1 MATKKLKKL
10 PNNIEEIIHDDEALK
25 KVFERCD
32 INAYSGSRN
41 ILFYD
46 ISDEM
51 VKWCLEQ
58 GADPNHHDGK
68 KDKNYT
74 PLLYMLSFMEHGSGK
89 PDIAEILIKACG
101 GKEAIPSEEWEK
113 ARVFVRKKGERLEE
127 VRANYPDHS
136 FEQSDAVMDRL
147 YKIFEVEPV
156 KRIIK
161 HDGVS
166 PIIVD
171 STLPVG
177 KIHDMLW
184 DYLVPGEGSCKTV
197 QGEVIR
203 ITGCVADEVY
213 RNGGA
218 NWSRGY
224 RKMVNN
230 LPQYLSLGQPLS
242 ESELEEVDVI
252 SKPLPNQGMT
262 EIERLE
268 ELAVKWVS
276 INSIPISLE

>member
-1 MATKKLKKL
+1 MNKLYEL
-10 PNNIEEIIHDDEALK
+10 
-25 KVFERCD
+25 
-32 INAYSGSRN
+32 
-41 ILFYD
+41 
-46 ISDEM
+46 
-51 VKWCLEQ
+51 
-58 GADPNHHDGK
+58 
-68 KDKNYT
+68 
-74 PLLYMLSFMEHGSGK
+74 
-89 PDIAEILIKACG
+89 
-101 GKEAIPSEEWEK
+101 
-113 ARVFVRKKGERLEE
+113 
-127 VRANYPDHS
+127 
-136 FEQSDAVMDRL
+136 
-147 YKIFEVEPV
+147 FEVEPV

-171 STLPVG
+171 STLPAG
-177 KIHDMLW
+177 KIHDMLC
-184 DYLVPGEGSCKTV
+184 DYLVSGNGSCKTV

-230 LPQYLSLGQPLS
+230 LPKYLSLGQPLS
-242 ESELEEVDVI
+242 ESELEEVDAI

-276 INSIPISLE
+276 MNSLPISLEDVS